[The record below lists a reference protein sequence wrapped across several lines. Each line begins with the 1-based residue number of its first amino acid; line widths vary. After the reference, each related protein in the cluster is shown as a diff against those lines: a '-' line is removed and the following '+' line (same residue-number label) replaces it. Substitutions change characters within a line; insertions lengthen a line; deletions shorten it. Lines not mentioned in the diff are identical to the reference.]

1 MEKTLSQ
8 TLFKIWAHRSLLPL
22 ALGLSP
28 RRPPALQRLAKDFYP
43 LIVSNTYLNDL
54 VKSHRVNVSCLI
66 DSQKL
71 QLRVLTCFHSID
83 VWMQNPMGLAWIHC
97 KHFES
102 IARNLV
108 FSDKN
113 QNIHVMSIVMSMS
126 CPCHPCPN
134 TSFNL
139 SMYSLVY
146 PWNVISM

>member
-8 TLFKIWAHRSLLPL
+8 TLFKICAHQSLLPL

-54 VKSHRVNVSCLI
+54 VKSHRVNFSCLI

-83 VWMQNPMGLAWIHC
+83 VWMQARNAMNPMRLAWIHC

-113 QNIHVMSIVMSMS
+113 QDIHVMSIVMSIVMS
-126 CPCHPCPN
+126 MSSVLQPIH
-134 TSFNL
+134 
-139 SMYSLVY
+139 V
-146 PWNVISM
+146 